1 MSDEGSL
8 SQLRVPLERLQRLHP
23 IRTWKVEVRADQLEE
38 VKTPL
43 QIGDVFVPSHHLVVV
58 DVVLAKVSEGVA
70 VNGTV
75 VANWVAECS
84 RCLRTIEGDA
94 LAQVEEL
101 FEENPREGESY
112 PLGDEFLDLAAMVR
126 EAVLLELPVGVV
138 RCPNTQECLEAAPE
152 YASANRKS
160 GDEAEDSERRDP
172 RWAAL
177 DELTFEEE

>member
-1 MSDEGSL
+1 MSDDGSL
-8 SQLRVPLERLQRLHP
+8 SQLSVPLERLQRLDP

-43 QIGDVFVPSHHLVVV
+43 QIGDVVVPSDHLVVV
-58 DVVLAKVSEGVA
+58 DLVLAKVSEGVA
-70 VNGTV
+70 VNGSV

-84 RCLRTIEGDA
+84 RCLRLIEGDA
-94 LAQVEEL
+94 LAEVEEL

-126 EAVLLELPVGVV
+126 EVVLLELPVGVV
-138 RCPNTQECLEAAPE
+138 RCPDTQECLEAAPQ
-152 YASANRKS
+152 YASAKRES
-160 GDEAEDSERRDP
+160 ADGVEDSERRDP
-172 RWAAL
+172 RCAAL